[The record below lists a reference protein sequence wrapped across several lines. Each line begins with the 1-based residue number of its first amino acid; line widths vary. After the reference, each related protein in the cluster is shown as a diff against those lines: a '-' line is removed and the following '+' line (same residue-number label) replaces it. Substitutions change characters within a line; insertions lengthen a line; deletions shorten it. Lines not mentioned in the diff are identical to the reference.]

1 MYGKQTERAIAA
13 MSRLAEVWDGGRTRL
28 SSVDIADNR
37 SLPRPMVAKL
47 LTTLSQGGLVTGSPG
62 PGGGYALSR
71 PPCEITF
78 RHVFELF
85 EREDKSH
92 ICPFGGGICGSA
104 NPCAMHDRLLGVQAD
119 VARFLDETN
128 FERFRIF
135 AQEKGYKPLRDDPN
149 PGKPR
154 ETWRA
159 RLSRKSS

>member
-28 SSVDIADNR
+28 SSIDIADNR

-62 PGGGYALSR
+62 PGGGYALAR
-71 PPCEITF
+71 PPAEITF

-92 ICPFGGGICGSA
+92 LCPFGGGVCGSG
-104 NPCAMHDRLLGVQAD
+104 NPCAMHDRLFAVQAD
-119 VARFLDETN
+119 VARFLDETD

-135 AQEKGYKPLRDDPN
+135 AQEKGYKPTAVDANPN
-149 PGKPR
+149 APR

-159 RLSRKSS
+159 RLSRKQS